1 MDELIQQLKIAFANT
16 FVFHVKA
23 WGYHWNVE
31 GADFY
36 QYHNLFGDIYEEVQG
51 SVDTFAEHIRQMQSY
66 APASLERFKQLSQL
80 QESTRIPSGMEM
92 VTELLAENEMVLQ
105 SLQAV
110 YELAERAGE
119 HALSNFIADRM
130 EAHKKHAWFLRSTAK
145 NR

>member
-1 MDELIQQLKIAFANT
+1 MDELIQQVKVAFANT

-31 GADFY
+31 GSDFY
-36 QYHNLFGDIYEEVQG
+36 EYHKLFEEIYTEVQG
-51 SVDTFAEHIRQMQSY
+51 AIDPFAEHVRQLQSY

-80 QESTRIPSGMEM
+80 QESTRIPPGMEM
-92 VTELLAENEMVLQ
+92 VSELLAENEMVLQ
-105 SLQAV
+105 SLQAT

-130 EAHKKHAWFLRSTAK
+130 ASHKKHAWFLRSTTK